1 MSNDIT
7 TSAIENMSKDDLLS
21 EETLVQIFDIED
33 EIIKTRLLIA
43 IRTRAKELKCLKV
56 TEDLINAY
64 KAEDVKRK
72 IVYNSINLNIH
83 LEYDKKGDI
92 KNSPTNFENIIRN
105 DEHFKGLRHN
115 LLSHSPEKEID
126 GIIKQW
132 DDYDDKDAM
141 SYIYKQYGIHNP
153 AMCLNAIALISKEKE
168 YHPIKDKINA
178 IKWDGISRI
187 QNFLID
193 ILNCED
199 KPYTREVSRLIFA
212 GGIHRIYNPGCKFD
226 NVPVLIGKQ
235 GTGKSTIISWL
246 ALEEKFYADIYTID
260 GKEGFENL
268 SGKWMCELSELVALK
283 RNQNNEAIKSFLS
296 RQTDHF
302 RRAYMAHTNDYPRQC
317 IFIGTTNNE
326 QFLTDKTGNRR
337 FFPIKVNSDG
347 YELNRAAKTIK
358 EYILQCWAEAKVLF
372 DNGEL
377 HPYPN
382 PDLTKEICSE
392 QSAALEDDYR
402 VGIIR
407 DYVSDKNEVC
417 ILQIW
422 RDALKEINNKPSRK
436 DSNEITEILNGL
448 DDWERQTKVK
458 RFYDYGV
465 QNWWKRKT
473 EENTND
479 FDDLDF

>member
-1 MSNDIT
+1 M
-7 TSAIENMSKDDLLS
+7 
-21 EETLVQIFDIED
+21 
-33 EIIKTRLLIA
+33 
-43 IRTRAKELKCLKV
+43 
-56 TEDLINAY
+56 
-64 KAEDVKRK
+64 
-72 IVYNSINLNIH
+72 
-83 LEYDKKGDI
+83 
-92 KNSPTNFENIIRN
+92 
-105 DEHFKGLRHN
+105 
-115 LLSHSPEKEID
+115 LSHSPEKETN

-141 SYIYKQYGIHNP
+141 SYIYKQYGIHNQ
-153 AMCLNAIALISKEKE
+153 AICLNAIALISKEKE
-168 YHPIKDKINA
+168 YHPIKDKIVE
-178 IKWDGISRI
+178 IKWDGTSRI
-187 QNFLID
+187 KNFLID
-193 ILNCED
+193 ILHCED

-226 NVPVLIGKQ
+226 SVPVLIGKQ

-337 FFPIKVNSDG
+337 FFPVKVNSDG

-358 EYILQCWAEAKVLF
+358 EYISQCWAEAKALF
-372 DNGEL
+372 DSGEL
-377 HPYPN
+377 PPFPD
-382 PDLTKEICSE
+382 PDLTKEISSE
-392 QSAALEDDYR
+392 QNAALEDDYR
-402 VGIIR
+402 VGIIK
-407 DYVSDKNEVC
+407 DYVSDKNAVC

-422 RDALKEINNKPSRK
+422 REALKEINGKPSRK

-465 QNWWKRKT
+465 QNWWKRKM
-473 EENTND
+473 EENTNN